1 MGKSKG
7 YIKLYRNILDWELFS
22 DVNARLVFIQLLL
35 TVNYEDKIWQGYSIK
50 RGSRVISYEK
60 FAKEVGLTKRQ
71 VRGTIEKLE
80 KARCVARL
88 RFPRFSIISVNNFE
102 KYQEVARSAAPK
114 GHEVGTKSGT
124 ETATTKEYNTTYY
137 KEEKKRR
144 SNSTETFSEADSSP
158 SPSAASAASEGGEDG
173 FKKQEL
179 KRFSEMGYDF

>member
-22 DVNARLVFIQLLL
+22 DVNARLVFIQFLL
-35 TVNYEDKIWQGYSIK
+35 TVNYEDKIWQGYLIK

-102 KYQEVARSAAPK
+102 KYQEGARSAAPK
-114 GHEVGTKSGT
+114 RHEVGTKSGT
-124 ETATTKEYNTTYY
+124 ETATTIIK
-137 KEEKKRR
+137 KKRR
-144 SNSTETFSEADSSP
+144 KEAIPPELSP
-158 SPSAASAASEGGEDG
+158 KPIVLRALPPPLPPLRAARTAS
-173 FKKQEL
+173 
-179 KRFSEMGYDF
+179 RSRS